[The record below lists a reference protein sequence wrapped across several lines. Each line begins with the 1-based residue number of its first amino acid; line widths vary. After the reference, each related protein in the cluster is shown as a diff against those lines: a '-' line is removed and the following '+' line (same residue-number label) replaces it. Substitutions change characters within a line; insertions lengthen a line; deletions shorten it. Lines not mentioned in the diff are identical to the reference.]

1 MKYVLRYVLVC
12 LTLSNPIGVLAQT
25 EGTAE
30 ERAACEPDVRR
41 LCSEFGT
48 DKDKII
54 ACLNQ
59 KVRQLSPPCRL
70 VILSY
75 AQEQICI
82 RDINRFCAEASGD
95 RQKTFA
101 CLKEKQHM
109 LIASCRNAVDVYARQ
124 RR

>member
-1 MKYVLRYVLVC
+1 MKNALRFFLVC
-12 LTLSNPIGVLAQT
+12 LTLSNPIAVLAQN
-25 EGTAE
+25 EGSAE

-41 LCSEFGT
+41 LCSEFGV

-59 KVRQLSPPCRL
+59 KVRQLSPACRV

-75 AQEQICI
+75 AQEQICL
-82 RDINRFCAEASGD
+82 RDINRFCPEVAGD
-95 RQKTFA
+95 REKTFV
-101 CLKEKQHM
+101 CLKEKQH
-109 LIASCRNAVDVYARQ
+109 LLSGSCRNAVEVYARQ

>member
-1 MKYVLRYVLVC
+1 MQRVLRCVLVC
-12 LTLSNPIGVLAQT
+12 LTLTNPIAVLAQT

-30 ERAACEPDVRR
+30 ERAACQPDVQR
-41 LCSEFGT
+41 LCNEFGA

-59 KVRQLSPPCRL
+59 KVRQLSPACRL
-70 VILSY
+70 VMLSY

-82 RDINRFCAEASGD
+82 RDINRWCAEAAGD
-95 RQKTFA
+95 REKTFI

-109 LIASCRNAVDVYARQ
+109 LTASCRNAVEVYARQ